1 MSSHTTK
8 ITEIPNKIAGKL
20 SIDRSQL
27 DWRPYFYLLPAFV
40 MIAVFLAYPLVD
52 TFLLSFQEV
61 VTLGGETRWV
71 GLDNYAA
78 VVTDPLFWT
87 AAKNTVIFSVGMIL
101 VPLALGLGL
110 AMVINRGI
118 KGRSYLRSLIFV
130 PVVVPI
136 VVAGIVFSW
145 LLSPNGLVNWVL
157 TAVGVVQ
164 EPVRFLNSVDLSLPS
179 VMLMVVWKR
188 TGYYMVILLAGLQGL
203 PDDVYEAAKI
213 MGKSR
218 WAMFRHITLPLLKPA
233 ILITV
238 VLGIIDSVRA
248 FAHVYVMTGGGP
260 SNSSEILST
269 HFYKV
274 AFSYFN
280 FGKGAAYGFILFGL
294 ALVLS
299 VIVIR
304 MSGGTEI

>member
-1 MSSHTTK
+1 M
-8 ITEIPNKIAGKL
+8 TEIQDRLLGKL
-20 SIDRSQL
+20 TPAQGRRE
-27 DWRPYFYLLPAFV
+27 WRPYLYLLPAFV
-40 MIAVFLAYPLVD
+40 MIAVFMAYPLVD
-52 TFLLSFQEV
+52 TFILSFQEV
-61 VTLGGETRWV
+61 VTLGGEARWV
-71 GLDNYAA
+71 GLDNYVA
-78 VVTDPLFWT
+78 VVTDPLFWV
-87 AAKNTVIFSVGMIL
+87 AAKNTLIFSIGMII
-101 VPLALGLGL
+101 VPLVLGLGL
-110 AMVINRGI
+110 AMMINRGI
-118 KGRSYLRSLIFV
+118 KGQSFLRSLIFV

-136 VVAGIVFSW
+136 VVSGIVFSW
-145 LLSPNGLVNWVL
+145 LLSPDGLVNWALV
-157 TAVGVVQ
+157 TIGIIQ
-164 EPVRFLNSVDLSLPS
+164 EPARFLNSVTLSLPS
-179 VMLMVVWKR
+179 VMLMVAWKR

-203 PDDVYEAAKI
+203 PSDVYEAAKI

-238 VLGIIDSVRA
+238 VLGIIDTVRA

-294 ALVLS
+294 SLVLS
-299 VIVIR
+299 IIVIKL
-304 MSGGTEI
+304 SGGTEI

>member
-1 MSSHTTK
+1 MSETQDSLV
-8 ITEIPNKIAGKL
+8 GKL
-20 SIDRSQL
+20 TTDRSQL
-27 DWRPYFYLLPAFV
+27 DWRPYVYLLPAFV
-40 MIAVFLAYPLVD
+40 MVAIFLAYPLVD

-71 GLDNYAA
+71 GLDNYVA
-78 VVTDPLFWT
+78 VVTDPLFWV
-87 AAKNTVIFSVGMIL
+87 AAKNTLIFSVGMIVLPL
-101 VPLALGLGL
+101 VLGLGL
-110 AMVINRGI
+110 AMAINRGI
-118 KGRSYLRSLIFV
+118 EGRSFLRSLIFV

-145 LLSPNGLVNWVL
+145 LLSPNGLVNWLL
-157 TAVGVVQ
+157 TTAGVIE
-164 EPVRFLNSVDLSLPS
+164 EPARFLNSTTLSLPS
-179 VMLMVVWKR
+179 VMLMVLWKR

-233 ILITV
+233 ILITL
-238 VLGIIDSVRA
+238 VLGIIDTVRA

-269 HFYKV
+269 HFYQV
-274 AFSYFN
+274 AFGYFN
-280 FGKGAAYGFILFGL
+280 FGKGAAYGFILFGM
-294 ALVLS
+294 ALVFSTIAIKL
-299 VIVIR
+299 
-304 MSGGTEI
+304 SGGTEI

>member
-1 MSSHTTK
+1 MS
-8 ITEIPNKIAGKL
+8 EIQDRVRGTLPV
-20 SIDRSQL
+20 DRSRL
-27 DWRPYFYLLPAFV
+27 DWRPYVYLLPAFV
-40 MIAVFLAYPLVD
+40 MIAIFLAYPLVD

-71 GLDNYAA
+71 GLDNYVA
-78 VVTDPLFWT
+78 VVTDPLFWV
-87 AAKNTVIFSVGMIL
+87 AAKNTLIFSVGMIV
-101 VPLALGLGL
+101 VPLVLGLGL
-110 AMVINRGI
+110 AMAINRGI
-118 KGRSYLRSLIFV
+118 EGRSFLRSLIFV

-145 LLSPNGLVNWVL
+145 LLSPNGLVNWLL
-157 TAVGVVQ
+157 TTVGIIE
-164 EPVRFLNSVDLSLPS
+164 EPARFLNSVNLSLPS

-233 ILITV
+233 ILITL
-238 VLGIIDSVRA
+238 VLGIIDTVRA

-269 HFYKV
+269 HFYQV
-274 AFSYFN
+274 AFGYFN
-280 FGKGAAYGFILFGL
+280 FGKGAAYGFILFGMS
-294 ALVLS
+294 LVFS
-299 VIVIR
+299 VIAIKL
-304 MSGGTEI
+304 SGGTEI

>member
-1 MSSHTTK
+1 M
-8 ITEIPNKIAGKL
+8 TEIQDKLVGKL
-20 SIDRSQL
+20 TVDSREL
-27 DWRPYFYLLPAFV
+27 DWRPYVYLLPAFV
-40 MIAVFLAYPLVD
+40 MVAIFLAYPLVD

-61 VTLGGETRWV
+61 ITLGGETRWV
-71 GLDNYAA
+71 GLDNYVA
-78 VVTDPLFWT
+78 VVTDPLFWV
-87 AAKNTVIFSVGMIL
+87 AAKNTLIFSIGMII
-101 VPLALGLGL
+101 VPLVLGLGL

-118 KGRSYLRSLIFV
+118 KGQSFLRSLIFV

-145 LLSPNGLVNWVL
+145 LLSPNGLVNWL
-157 TAVGVVQ
+157 LMTVGVIE
-164 EPVRFLNSVDLSLPS
+164 EPARFLNSVNLSLPS

-233 ILITV
+233 ILITL

-269 HFYKV
+269 HFYQV
-274 AFSYFN
+274 AFGYFN
-280 FGKGAAYGFILFGL
+280 FGKGAAYGFILFGM
-294 ALVLS
+294 ALVFS
-299 VIVIR
+299 VIAIKL
-304 MSGGTEI
+304 SGGTEI

>member
-1 MSSHTTK
+1 MRMMDIRDRIGS
-8 ITEIPNKIAGKL
+8 KL
-20 SIDRSQL
+20 AVDRTQL
-27 DWRPYFYLLPAFV
+27 DWRPYAYLVPAFV

-52 TFLLSFQEV
+52 TFILSFQEV
-61 VTLGGETRWV
+61 VTLGGQNRWV
-71 GLDNYAA
+71 GLDNYVA
-78 VVTDPLFWT
+78 VLTDPLFWV
-87 AAKNTVIFSVGMIL
+87 AARNTLIFSVGMI
-101 VPLALGLGL
+101 VIPLMLGLGL
-110 AMVINRGI
+110 ALVINRGI
-118 KGRSYLRSLIFV
+118 TGRSYLRSLIFV

-145 LLSPNGLVNWVL
+145 ILSPDGLLNWAL
-157 TAVGVVQ
+157 MSLGVIQ
-164 EPVRFLNSVDLSLPS
+164 EPARFLNSVNLSLPS

-218 WAMFRHITLPLLKPA
+218 WAMFRNITLPLLKPA

-238 VLGIIDSVRA
+238 VLGIIDSLRA

-260 SNSSEILST
+260 SNASEILST

-294 ALVLS
+294 ALVFSMVAIKL
-299 VIVIR
+299 
-304 MSGGTEI
+304 SGGAEI

>member
-1 MSSHTTK
+1 MS
-8 ITEIPNKIAGKL
+8 EIQERLIGTLPV
-20 SIDRSQL
+20 DTSQL
-27 DWRPYFYLLPAFV
+27 DWRPYVYLLPAFV
-40 MIAVFLAYPLVD
+40 MVAIFLAYPLVD

-71 GLDNYAA
+71 GLDNYVA
-78 VVTDPLFWT
+78 VLTDPLFWV
-87 AAKNTVIFSVGMIL
+87 AAKNTLIFSVGMII
-101 VPLALGLGL
+101 VPLVLGLGL

-118 KGRSYLRSLIFV
+118 EGRSFLRSLIFV

-145 LLSPNGLVNWVL
+145 LLSPNGLVNWIL
-157 TAVGVVQ
+157 TTVGIIE
-164 EPVRFLNSVDLSLPS
+164 EPARFLNSVSLSLPS

-233 ILITV
+233 ILITL
-238 VLGIIDSVRA
+238 VLGIIDTVRA

-269 HFYKV
+269 HFYQV
-274 AFSYFN
+274 AFGYFN
-280 FGKGAAYGFILFGL
+280 FGKGAAYGFILFGM
-294 ALVLS
+294 ALVFS
-299 VIVIR
+299 VIAIKL
-304 MSGGTEI
+304 SGGTEI

>member
-1 MSSHTTK
+1 
-8 ITEIPNKIAGKL
+8 
-20 SIDRSQL
+20 
-27 DWRPYFYLLPAFV
+27 

-52 TFLLSFQEV
+52 TFILSFQEV
-61 VTLGGETRWV
+61 VTLGIQGEKRWV
-71 GLDNYAA
+71 GLANYEA
-78 VVTDPLFWT
+78 VLTDPLFWRS
-87 AAKNTVIFSVGMIL
+87 AKNTIIFSFGML
-101 VPLALGLGL
+101 VIPLFLGLGL

-118 KGRSYLRSLIFV
+118 KGKSSLRALIFV

-145 LLSPNGLVNWVL
+145 ILSPNGLLNWGL
-157 TAVGVVQ
+157 TAVGLI
-164 EPVRFLNSVDLSLPS
+164 ERPIRFLNSIELSLPS

-203 PDDVYEAAKI
+203 PNDVYEAAKI

-218 WAMFRHITLPLLKPA
+218 WAMFRYITLPLLKPA
-233 ILITV
+233 ILIVV
-238 VLGIIDSVRA
+238 VLGIIDSLRA

-260 SNSSEILST
+260 SNASEILST

-280 FGKGAAYGFILFGL
+280 FGKGAAYGFILFGM

-299 VIVIR
+299 VIAIKL
-304 MSGGTEI
+304 SGGSEI